1 MLKNSEY
8 DQAIQKS
15 QTADKPMAPQFRT
28 ADKLHLQIPTESKV
42 MQVLKILQINT
53 LLYRGDFFKN
63 VIFYAVLFLSN

>member
-15 QTADKPMAPQFRT
+15 QTADKPMAPQFQT

-42 MQVLKILQINT
+42 MQFLKKLQINT
-53 LLYRGDFFKN
+53 LLYRDDFSKMSYFM
-63 VIFYAVLFLSN
+63 